1 MEELNTEP
9 IGQFTRMVQLF
20 RKDELK
26 TDEAVELT
34 ELIGNMASENIIAR
48 FESKLDAVNAKYN
61 LLIGL
66 VSAGLTLA
74 VAIIGWL
81 LATA

>member
-9 IGQFTRMVQLF
+9 IGQFTRMVPLF

>member
-1 MEELNTEP
+1 MEKLNTEP

-20 RKDELK
+20 RKNELK

>member
-1 MEELNTEP
+1 
-9 IGQFTRMVQLF
+9 MVQLF
-20 RKDELK
+20 RKNELK

>member
-20 RKDELK
+20 RKNELK